1 MTRTKATEKSDFWQ
15 QLYEQAARYGSP
27 DTLNLIGVRMLVSR
41 LFRTMTIVLNNKMRR
56 NGLNLA
62 AHFID

>member
-27 DTLNLIGVRMLVSR
+27 DTPELDWGPDVGHEIISDQDDCAG
-41 LFRTMTIVLNNKMRR
+41 
-56 NGLNLA
+56 
-62 AHFID
+62 

>member
-27 DTLNLIGVRMLVSR
+27 DTPELDWGPDV
-41 LFRTMTIVLNNKMRR
+41 
-56 NGLNLA
+56 GLEIISDHDDRA
-62 AHFID
+62 E